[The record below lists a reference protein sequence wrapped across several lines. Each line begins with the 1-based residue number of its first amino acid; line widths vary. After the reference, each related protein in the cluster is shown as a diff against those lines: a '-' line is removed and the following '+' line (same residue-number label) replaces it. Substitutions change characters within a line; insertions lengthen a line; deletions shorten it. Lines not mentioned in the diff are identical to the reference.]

1 MGVDRP
7 ATSIGVGEAV
17 RPPDDRQL
25 AIRIFVDAHLGAHE
39 VRRDCDRFCVSRE
52 P

>member
-7 ATSIGVGEAV
+7 AAGIGVGKAV
-17 RPPDDRQL
+17 RPSDDRQL

-39 VRRDCDRFCVSRE
+39 VRRDWARFCVSRE